1 MSSKFASG
9 EGDDMDKGGMTSL
22 TGSTGP
28 SAFGKLKAKPIKSTG
43 SRSFTRRK
51 GIPKRSTGFSY
62 KK

>member
-1 MSSKFASG
+1 
-9 EGDDMDKGGMTSL
+9 MDKGGMTSL